1 MSTPETKTDDSK
13 LVTTH
18 TVYVSPDG
26 GTTDQAFPNPDAGSF
41 EFTINTESTCD
52 SGSGGRSDDTTANGS
67 SKESQ

>member
-13 LVTTH
+13 LVTTD

-26 GTTDQAFPNPDAGSF
+26 TTDEAFPKPDAGSF

-52 SGSGGRSDDTTANGS
+52 SGSSGRSDDTTANGS
-67 SKESQ
+67 IKESQ